1 MNSWQTL
8 FEGPVGN
15 RLVTVE
21 KNDCG
26 TLKVKIAGH
35 ENHGEAPVVAASR
48 EKLKEELLL
57 RGLFPEE
64 DVNMIVE
71 NIPGI

>member
-1 MNSWQTL
+1 MNLWQTL

-21 KNDCG
+21 KNDGG

-35 ENHGEAPVVAASR
+35 DNRGEVPVVAVSR
-48 EKLKEELLL
+48 EKLKGELLL
-57 RGLFPEE
+57 RGLFSEE

-71 NIPGI
+71 NIPGL